1 MRISELAH
9 ATAVP
14 VPTIK
19 YYLREGIL
27 PQGESR
33 GATQA
38 DYGDEHVQRLRL
50 IRSLIDVAGL
60 PIARIKTVLDL
71 IDHPGDDLFEALGQ
85 AIASLPPY
93 TTEDG
98 DADHPRAKA
107 AIERLG
113 WTYDADFAATAQLD
127 RALQAVTDAG
137 IPLSD
142 ERLDIYGA
150 ALHRLAE
157 FDVAQ
162 MPSATPVGGP
172 DTDTDEGGKGEA
184 DRGAEGGS
192 SDSGSSD
199 SGSSDNRSS
208 DGADFD
214 SGSSDSTG
222 FYDVGPLEAGLDSAG
237 RSDKADD
244 APGQASAAIEYAVLG
259 TALYEPV
266 VVAMRRLAH
275 QDVAARLLRQ
285 HP

>member
-1 MRISELAH
+1 MRISELARI
-9 ATAVP
+9 TAIP

-27 PQGESR
+27 QQGESR

-50 IRSLIDVAGL
+50 IRSLADVAGL

-71 IDHPGDDLFEALGQ
+71 IDHPGDDLFDALGR

-93 TTEDG
+93 ATDSD
-98 DADHPRAKA
+98 DAEHPRAKA
-107 AIERLG
+107 AIERLD

-127 RALQAVTDAG
+127 RALQAVSDAG
-137 IPLSD
+137 IPLTD
-142 ERLDIYGA
+142 ERLETYGA

-162 MPSATPVGGP
+162 MPSGSRASG
-172 DTDTDEGGKGEA
+172 TDA
-184 DRGAEGGS
+184 D
-192 SDSGSSD
+192 
-199 SGSSDNRSS
+199 
-208 DGADFD
+208 ADANA
-214 SGSSDSTG
+214 GR
-222 FYDVGPLEAGLDSAG
+222 EAGSAG
-237 RSDKADD
+237 GGRADTEED
-244 APGQASAAIEYAVLG
+244 ALGQASAAIEYAVLG

-275 QDVAARLLRQ
+275 QDVAARML
-285 HP
+285 HPPATS